1 MNKKIYNMVVIILMV
16 TIIILGFNIKQ
27 YKNKIGELTELE
39 NKNNNINA
47 ELAQL
52 KEEYDIANQYIAE
65 LEHYKEI
72 YDGFESI
79 NIHTDT
85 RYYDIPLTFE
95 QQEFVQYV
103 AEENG
108 FGETFIYGLMQGESN
123 FNINAVSYNGTSF
136 GIMQVN
142 KNYADFASELAGL
155 EEYDIMNFY
164 DNVRMGI
171 AILRYNRDYHIDKG
185 YDSQED
191 LTHLILTGFNRGLGG
206 LRDHLKMN
214 KTPVS
219 NYSNDVLNYKAEI
232 EQKSSINN

>member
-1 MNKKIYNMVVIILMV
+1 MKKTYTT
-16 TIIILGFNIKQ
+16 TIIILIVLILALCENINQ
-27 YKNKIGELTELE
+27 NKNNIIELE
-39 NKNNNINA
+39 NTNNNLNA

-52 KEEYDIANQYIAE
+52 KEEYGIANQYIAE

-79 NIHTDT
+79 DIHTDT

-95 QQEFVQYV
+95 QQEFVQYI

-123 FNINAVSYNGTSF
+123 FKLDVVSFNNTSF
-136 GIMQVN
+136 GVMQIN
-142 KNYADFASELAGL
+142 KKYVDFASELAGL

-171 AILRYNRDYHIDKG
+171 AILRYNRDYHIAEG

-191 LTHLILTGFNRGLGG
+191 LTHLILTSYNRGISGS
-206 LRDHLKMN
+206 RNFMKRN
-214 KTPVS
+214 RTPIS
-219 NYSNDVLNYKAEI
+219 NYSEKVLDYKAEI
-232 EQKSSINN
+232 EQKSSTNEE